1 MHGIG
6 GNTTV
11 ELQIKTD
18 TKNSIGENIHA
29 WKTVQR
35 LKGWLDFMSGEARRT
50 VYNAKIEESTHVF
63 IADYIPLN
71 ALVTA
76 ENARLVHNGETY
88 DITLVDNPMG
98 LQNGSQWEFY
108 LKYTGGQ
115 NG

>member
-1 MHGIG
+1 MPAFFGDFF
-6 GNTTV
+6 
-11 ELQIKTD
+11 L
-18 TKNSIGENIHA
+18 GEISE
-29 WKTVQR
+29 V
-35 LKGWLDFMSGEARRT
+35 SGEARRT

-76 ENARLVHNGETY
+76 ENARLVHSGETY